1 MLPAKFS
8 DFVGEPN
15 FLRIRQEEL
24 AKPEKDTPSQPD
36 PSLWELR
43 NYLVENF
50 AMGLG
55 SEYVKENMDKWNYI
69 NFFGPNGSGKTMAV
83 RALAYECDAMVIDLS
98 PSTIEN

>member
-1 MLPAKFS
+1 MPAKFS

-15 FLRIRQEEL
+15 FLRIKQEEL

-55 SEYVKENMDKWNYI
+55 SEYVKENMDKWNYKYYQHI
-69 NFFGPNGSGKTMAV
+69 WSKW
-83 RALAYECDAMVIDLS
+83 
-98 PSTIEN
+98 